1 MASIAHVNYEM
12 SYVFRRQVGKGGQK
26 CGKPAQLFLEIC
38 LNLYDCRAEFSI
50 TEKDEVNFWHYFLR
64 DETDLAM

>member
-1 MASIAHVNYEM
+1 MKCLMYLE
-12 SYVFRRQVGKGGQK
+12 YRLGKEVK
-26 CGKPAQLFLEIC
+26 NVIKRAQLFLEIC

-50 TEKDEVNFWHYFLR
+50 TEKDEANFWHYFLR